1 MTSTPSPTAFPA
13 PAPAGTKPH
22 FRTDVQGLR
31 AVAVMLVVLYHG
43 GLSLLPGGYVGVDVF
58 FVISGFLITG
68 LLIRELSSTGTV
80 SLVDFYARRARRILP
95 AALTVL
101 VLTVLACV
109 LWLSQTRW
117 NGVGWDALGAAFS
130 VVNWQFALGSTDY
143 LQQDAPPSP
152 VQHYWSLAVEEQ
164 FYLIWPVLLM
174 ISAVGITALAAQF
187 RPGRTGSWRRP
198 SHRVICT
205 RILVVSLLV
214 IVVSLMHSISLTS
227 DNPGA
232 AYFVTTTRMWEL
244 AVGAA
249 LAALLPL
256 LHALPATLRG
266 AIGWGGLAAVV
277 LSALILHSGTP
288 FPGAAALL
296 PVLGSAAV
304 ILAGSGHEHVPW
316 APTRYLSVRPMR
328 FLGDISFS
336 LYLVHWP
343 ILVIVSASVFDD
355 EMPAIAGIPLAL
367 LTIIPAWLCYRFVER
382 PFMRWRFVAPRRVA
396 LWTGAAGMATAGLT
410 ALALVVVPPLLRTST
425 EPVAEGE
432 RVGAEVLLDDPA
444 AGVPAD
450 QVEAIRPA
458 PADAAEDRPQSSLD
472 GCHQG
477 FEETEPRHC
486 TYGVTDAETTL
497 VLIGDSHAGHWLP
510 ALQSAAQEH
519 GWRIHTITKAAC
531 TPLATPVPRRVNGVE
546 TDYTECREWGA
557 NTVAAVQELD
567 PDLVVVGASKYTPG
581 DDRPVAQGLAQA
593 WTAFTDTG
601 LDLVVLNDVPRPGI
615 EIPECIEENPGELTR
630 CAVPREEAV
639 ANSGAP
645 SIAEAAR
652 LHGDVEVL
660 DFTDSICP
668 AEQCAAVIGG
678 VMVYSDSHHL
688 TATYSAT
695 LGPELG
701 RALAERLSRDG

>member
-1 MTSTPSPTAFPA
+1 M
-13 PAPAGTKPH
+13 
-22 FRTDVQGLR
+22 
-31 AVAVMLVVLYHG
+31 
-43 GLSLLPGGYVGVDVF
+43 
-58 FVISGFLITG
+58 
-68 LLIRELSSTGTV
+68 
-80 SLVDFYARRARRILP
+80 
-95 AALTVL
+95 
-101 VLTVLACV
+101 
-109 LWLSQTRW
+109 
-117 NGVGWDALGAAFS
+117 
-130 VVNWQFALGSTDY
+130 
-143 LQQDAPPSP
+143 
-152 VQHYWSLAVEEQ
+152 
-164 FYLIWPVLLM
+164 
-174 ISAVGITALAAQF
+174 
-187 RPGRTGSWRRP
+187 
-198 SHRVICT
+198 
-205 RILVVSLLV
+205 
-214 IVVSLMHSISLTS
+214 
-227 DNPGA
+227 
-232 AYFVTTTRMWEL
+232 
-244 AVGAA
+244 
-249 LAALLPL
+249 
-256 LHALPATLRG
+256 
-266 AIGWGGLAAVV
+266 
-277 LSALILHSGTP
+277 
-288 FPGAAALL
+288 AALL
-296 PVLGSAAV
+296 PVLGAAAL
-304 ILAGSGHEHVPW
+304 IFAGSPGQDAPW
-316 APTRYLSVRPMR
+316 APARLLSLRWMR

-343 ILVIVSASVFDD
+343 VLVIVDASVFDD
-355 EMPAIAGIPLAL
+355 EMPAVVGVPLAL
-367 LTIIPAWLCYRFVER
+367 LTILPAWICYRAVER
-382 PFMRWRFVAPRRVA
+382 PFMRWAFVARRRTA
-396 LWTGAAGMATAGLT
+396 LWTGAAGMVTAAAL
-410 ALALVVVPPLLRTST
+410 ALALVVVAPLIRQST
-425 EPVAEGE
+425 APVT
-432 RVGAEVLLDDPA
+432 GAGPHGAAALLDDPA
-444 AGVPAD
+444 AGIPVD
-450 QVEAIRPA
+450 DVESVIPA
-458 PADAAEDRPQSSLD
+458 PADAADDRPASSID

-531 TPLATPVPRRVNGVE
+531 TPLATRVPRRVNGVE

-557 NTVAAVQELD
+557 NAAAAVQELD

-581 DDRPVAQGLAQA
+581 DDRPVSQGLAQA
-593 WTAFTDTG
+593 WTAFTDAG

-652 LHGDVEVL
+652 LHGEVEVL